1 MGTNRIKMTSD
12 VTPGREP
19 AQPRG
24 VRRDNEQE
32 NVERPDAGAIHVRS
46 AAGRPLKRIQ
56 IGRDPPMRQVSRTNV
71 VRRQMRNLWRSER
84 HHGRERQVHRHVQCR
99 V

>member
-1 MGTNRIKMTSD
+1 MTNPTHLDFPTIAAALGMRGTCTIHLVNP
-12 VTPGREP
+12 VE
-19 AQPRG
+19 
-24 VRRDNEQE
+24 E

-71 VRRQMRNLWRSER
+71 VRRQMRNL
-84 HHGRERQVHRHVQCR
+84 
-99 V
+99 